1 MTIWG
6 AIFLANHLPIAAMF
20 AQNVSACEV
29 SHSAEILSAEALR
42 LKLQSGVLRE
52 DLNSRG
58 FLSPG
63 P

>member
-6 AIFLANHLPIAAMF
+6 AIFLANHLPIAAML

-29 SHSAEILSAEALR
+29 SHSAEIRAEARR

-52 DLNSRG
+52 DLNSPG